1 MKKITSP
8 KFRHSIKKSLS
19 LIEGIFP
26 FTEKPS
32 YNHFE
37 HFLGK
42 PDGKR
47 KDEMEACD
55 LFSLF
60 TADIIKEEVI
70 FTR

>member
-1 MKKITSP
+1 MKKLASP
-8 KFRHSIKKSLS
+8 KFRNSIKRSLS
-19 LIEGIFP
+19 LAEGIFP

-32 YNHFE
+32 SNHFE
-37 HFLGK
+37 KFKNTGK
-42 PDGKR
+42 PAESGNV
-47 KDEMEACD
+47 EACD